1 MQWSYGAVIRR
12 ALATGAIVGVLLAG
26 YTYVVVE
33 PTIDAAV
40 RLEVAGAPAHDDDEP
55 LFTRGQQKGGGMVA
69 ALVYALVVA
78 GVFGTVYA
86 ALRHRI
92 PAASELTRA
101 SWLAGVGFVSLALVP
116 ALKYPAMPPGAA
128 SADDAGQRTVQYVIC
143 LLAAVLVAVLLTR
156 LSGALRARL
165 CDHSRVVAVVLSG
178 VAAYALLLV
187 LLPPAADRAGTLPAG
202 LVWDFRIRSLG
213 GLALLWG
220 GLGLGLGWLLDH
232 AAPAEQGRRVAVDR

>member
-33 PTIDAAV
+33 PSIDAAI
-40 RLEVAGAPAHDDDEP
+40 RLEEAGAHAHDHDEP
-55 LFTRGQQKGGGMVA
+55 LFTRSQQKGGGTVA
-69 ALVYALVVA
+69 ALVYAVVVA
-78 GVFGTVYA
+78 GIFGTVYA

-101 SWLAGVGFVSLALVP
+101 FWLASAGFVSLALVP

-128 SADDAGQRTVQYVIC
+128 SADDASQRTVQYVIC
-143 LLAAVLVAVLLTR
+143 LVAAVLVAVLLTR
-156 LSGALRARL
+156 LSGALRSRLRDHARL
-165 CDHSRVVAVVLSG
+165 VLVVVSG

-187 LLPPAADRAGTLPAG
+187 LLPPAADAADRLPAG

-232 AAPAEQGRRVAVDR
+232 AATGAQRHRVAVDR